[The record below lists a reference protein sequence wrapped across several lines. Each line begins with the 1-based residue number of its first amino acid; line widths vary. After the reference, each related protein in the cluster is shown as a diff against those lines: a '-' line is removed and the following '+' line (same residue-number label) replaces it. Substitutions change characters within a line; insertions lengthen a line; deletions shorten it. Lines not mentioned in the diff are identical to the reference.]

1 MTHNRAQ
8 SRALLER
15 HRLAP
20 RRSRG
25 QNFVVD
31 PNTVRRIAEM
41 ARLTSGQRVIEI
53 GPGLG
58 ALTLALAQTG
68 ARVTAVE
75 IDHGLVELLRE
86 EFADEELITIV
97 EADALTLDWS
107 RLIAPDETAVL
118 VANLPYNIATPLIVT
133 LLAGVP
139 ALQRMLVMV
148 QREVAE
154 RLSSPAGSDAYG
166 GVSVKIAYWADAHIV
181 GHVPATVFMPR
192 PKVESS
198 LVEIV
203 RHAPPSTDYDA
214 LTELVNRAFSQ
225 RRKMLRR
232 SLADIVDAA
241 MFAAAGIDAT
251 TRPEQLDIH
260 AWCRLSDT
268 VQAHRVAPEQR

>member
-107 RLIAPDETAVL
+107 RLIAPDESAVM

-133 LLAGVP
+133 LLAKVP

-154 RLSSPAGSDAYG
+154 RLSAPAGSDAYG

-260 AWCRLSDT
+260 AWCRLTDT
-268 VQAHRVAPEQR
+268 VQAHRGAPEQR